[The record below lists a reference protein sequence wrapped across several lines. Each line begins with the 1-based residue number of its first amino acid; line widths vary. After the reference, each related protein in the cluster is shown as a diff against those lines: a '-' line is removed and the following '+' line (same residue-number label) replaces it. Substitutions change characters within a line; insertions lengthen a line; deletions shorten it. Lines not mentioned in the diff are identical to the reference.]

1 MQGNLELM
9 YSRVLYLLS
18 LLLTA
23 FPMAQLRMSKSI
35 VSKDYAV
42 LA

>member
-18 LLLTA
+18 LLLAA
-23 FPMAQLRMSKSI
+23 FPMTQLRSKSNI